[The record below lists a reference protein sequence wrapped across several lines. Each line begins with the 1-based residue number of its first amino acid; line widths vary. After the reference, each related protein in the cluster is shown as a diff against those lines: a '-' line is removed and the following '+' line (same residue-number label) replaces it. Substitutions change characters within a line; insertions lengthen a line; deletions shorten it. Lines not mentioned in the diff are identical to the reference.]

1 MSSIRISS
9 LSVGT
14 QSNCQSYNCRGWKFT
29 LHAKSA
35 ELRTSATICKAFSG
49 CQQTLHGQ
57 WYGLTLCWSVVH
69 YYNTHWNAASV
80 YYTVYT
86 LRNIRFY
93 GQSCCVPHIMAC
105 SSMIMIKHNL
115 HNNNYNT
122 MITKRHLAGL
132 CYFDH
137 FFSFCHIIIIIPII
151 RRIES

>member
-69 YYNTHWNAASV
+69 YYNTHWNAALV
-80 YYTVYT
+80 YSIYTHYAT
-86 LRNIRFY
+86 LGFMVRVVVCLILWI
-93 GQSCCVPHIMAC
+93 VAAW
-105 SSMIMIKHNL
+105 SSIITI
-115 HNNNYNT
+115 T
-122 MITKRHLAGL
+122 MITKRHLAEL

-137 FFSFCHIIIIIPII
+137 FFKRLQFLSHHHHNIY
-151 RRIES
+151 SLKSGG